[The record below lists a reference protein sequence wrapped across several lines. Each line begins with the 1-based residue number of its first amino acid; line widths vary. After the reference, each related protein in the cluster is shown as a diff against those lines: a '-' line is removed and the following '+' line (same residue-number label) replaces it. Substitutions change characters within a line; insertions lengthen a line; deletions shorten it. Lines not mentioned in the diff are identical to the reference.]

1 LYLPLLLIVNCF
13 SIYLFRNKIGSLGIF
28 ISSVS
33 TLLYSLSTI
42 VFNLHPLSAS
52 PFYTFVD
59 YGRWFF
65 VYDVLDSNLVFIV
78 DNLSTTLTT
87 LVLLLTLFAQ
97 VFGIEYMYREAYASR
112 LIYLLNMFAT
122 SVVFLFFVYDFFL
135 ILVVWELIG
144 LFSLL
149 LVNFYSQRV
158 YTIKAALK
166 TFFFSRIS
174 DFFISMSFFIVI
186 LLFNSSDL
194 GVVFLQTPY
203 FIFYNTYLF
212 NTGFNTL
219 NLLSLFILFS
229 GAVKAAQ
236 FFFHVWL
243 PDAMEAPTPAS
254 ALIHSSTL
262 VIMGIYFIVRC
273 SSLFE
278 LSVLPNL
285 VMVLL
290 GSVTVAIG
298 AIAASCQNDIKKLVA
313 YSTISQ
319 MGYLFCGCGFLCYTE
334 VIFYLIVH
342 ALNKAFL
349 FILVG
354 YIVHFFYGNTDMRFM
369 GSAYSSVLDFTFL
382 LFFISLNLS
391 GLPFTAGFLAKELL
405 VFQTMRDYTL
415 ILLVRSLWFFSFCLT
430 PYYMF
435 FLNWNVIF
443 RNRQGFEVTFS
454 NKPQSFFKKKSL
466 FMLQGSLF
474 NSKLSSLLY
483 LLLFASITLFGES
496 LVTTLYNYSN
506 CSYVTYQLNWVLLN
520 YQIGNSQ
527 TLLTFTV
534 NYLFTFII
542 YTSLLVSTKLFFY
555 KIRTYIV

>member
-236 FFFHVWL
+236 FFFHV
-243 PDAMEAPTPAS
+243 
-254 ALIHSSTL
+254 
-262 VIMGIYFIVRC
+262 
-273 SSLFE
+273 
-278 LSVLPNL
+278 
-285 VMVLL
+285 
-290 GSVTVAIG
+290 
-298 AIAASCQNDIKKLVA
+298 
-313 YSTISQ
+313 
-319 MGYLFCGCGFLCYTE
+319 
-334 VIFYLIVH
+334 
-342 ALNKAFL
+342 
-349 FILVG
+349 
-354 YIVHFFYGNTDMRFM
+354 
-369 GSAYSSVLDFTFL
+369 
-382 LFFISLNLS
+382 
-391 GLPFTAGFLAKELL
+391 
-405 VFQTMRDYTL
+405 
-415 ILLVRSLWFFSFCLT
+415 
-430 PYYMF
+430 
-435 FLNWNVIF
+435 
-443 RNRQGFEVTFS
+443 
-454 NKPQSFFKKKSL
+454 
-466 FMLQGSLF
+466 
-474 NSKLSSLLY
+474 
-483 LLLFASITLFGES
+483 
-496 LVTTLYNYSN
+496 
-506 CSYVTYQLNWVLLN
+506 
-520 YQIGNSQ
+520 
-527 TLLTFTV
+527 
-534 NYLFTFII
+534 
-542 YTSLLVSTKLFFY
+542 
-555 KIRTYIV
+555 